1 MKDLNDKQE
10 LLCKASKALD
20 LLDEQKASELER
32 SKMMIDELNQR
43 IESLQ
48 YEVSSLQNA
57 LSENNKSH
65 LANDTGYADFLGAVD
80 SKDVEMQRRL
90 LELAG
95 VEARFKTE
103 MDQMKE
109 TVKHLQNEKVE
120 INEKAGNLLYENEE
134 MKDKMQVVEK
144 QMSDQV
150 SRPWV
155 DSRTFYPRPP

>member
-1 MKDLNDKQE
+1 
-10 LLCKASKALD
+10 
-20 LLDEQKASELER
+20 
-32 SKMMIDELNQR
+32 MMIDELNQK

-57 LSENNKSH
+57 LSENNKSQ

-95 VEARFKTE
+95 VEARFKAE
-103 MDQMKE
+103 MDSMKE
-109 TVKHLQNEKVE
+109 TLKHLQNEKVE
-120 INEKAGNLLYENEE
+120 INKKAGSLLYENEE

-150 SRPWV
+150 SRRWV
-155 DSRTFYPRPP
+155 DD